1 MKRKDFIKRSS
12 LLGLSGILPTLTVNA
27 TNKQKLF
34 DENPPEKNEREYWA
48 NLLYKIASPVLSNMS
63 RGELQKNMP
72 VEYSPTWDNPDKS
85 VAYMEAFGR
94 LIIGL
99 TPWLS
104 LPDDNTEEGEKRRI
118 LTKQLLLSHAHAV
131 DPNSPDY
138 LNWRKASQPLV
149 DAAYIAQSFIQSPVV
164 FWQPLDPITKQ
175 RYIEEFKL
183 LRRINPPNNNWVLF
197 AAMVET
203 FLFSIGEEYKSE
215 TIDTAFQKVEQWYEG
230 DGWYSD
236 GPRFHFDYYN
246 GYVMQPMLLD
256 ILQVLVEKGKV
267 DQAKYDL
274 ALKRMQRYAEF
285 LERFI
290 SPEGT
295 YPVFGRSATYRIG
308 AFQPLVKLSWMD
320 KLPDGISQPQ
330 VRCAMTAV
338 MKRMFGQEG
347 VFTKDGWLQLG
358 FAGHQPNI
366 ADYYSNSGSMYLTS
380 LGFLSLGLPAD
391 HLFWTGP
398 FTEWTSKKAWSGKPF
413 KKDYAVD
420 Y

>member
-12 LLGLSGILPTLTVNA
+12 LLSLSGILPGITVKA
-27 TNKQKLF
+27 SGR
-34 DENPPEKNEREYWA
+34 ENLLDAPPEKRDRVYWA
-48 NLLYKIASPVLSNMS
+48 DLLGKIATPVLSNMS
-63 RGELQKNMP
+63 KGELRKNMP
-72 VEYSPTWDNPDKS
+72 VEYSPAWDNRDRS

-104 LPDDNTEEGEKRRI
+104 LPSDDTMEGKKRNL
-118 LTKQLLLSHAHAV
+118 LTKQILLSHAHAV

-149 DAAYIAQSFIQSPVV
+149 DAAYIAQSFIQSPLV
-164 FWQPLDPITKQ
+164 FWQPLDANTKQ
-175 RYIEEFKL
+175 RYVEEFKQ
-183 LRRINPPNNNWVLF
+183 LRRIKPPNNNWLLF

-203 FLFSIGEEYKSE
+203 FLLSIGEEYKSE
-215 TIDTAFQKVEQWYEG
+215 TIDTAVQKVEQWYVG

-236 GPRFHFDYYN
+236 GPHFHFDYYN
-246 GYVMQPMLLD
+246 GYVIQPMLLD
-256 ILQVLVEKGKV
+256 ILHVLVGKGKV

-320 KLPDGISQPQ
+320 KLPEEISQPQ

-347 VFTKDGWLQLG
+347 IFTKDGWLQLG

-391 HLFWTGP
+391 HIFWTGP
-398 FTEWTSKKAWSGKPF
+398 FTEWTSMKAWSGKPF